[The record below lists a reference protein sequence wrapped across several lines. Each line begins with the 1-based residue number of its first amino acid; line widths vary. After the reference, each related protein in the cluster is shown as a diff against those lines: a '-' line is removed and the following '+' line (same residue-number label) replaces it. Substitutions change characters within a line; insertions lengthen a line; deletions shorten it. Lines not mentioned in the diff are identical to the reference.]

1 MKIIKQK
8 KQGVVFMKR
17 KGSKLADKIIQ
28 ERNRQRYFE
37 GLVKRRNAN
46 NGRRKEQSR
55 QTSKI

>member
-1 MKIIKQK
+1 
-8 KQGVVFMKR
+8 MKR